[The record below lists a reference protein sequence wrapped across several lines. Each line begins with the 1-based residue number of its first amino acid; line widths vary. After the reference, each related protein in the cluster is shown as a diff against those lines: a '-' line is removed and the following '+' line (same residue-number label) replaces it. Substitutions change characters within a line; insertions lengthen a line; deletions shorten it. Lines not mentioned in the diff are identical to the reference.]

1 MSTRTPISTRTPD
14 RTRAPGSA
22 AVRTAVLWV
31 PDWPVIAA
39 MADGQADAD
48 QPAAVHDGRRI
59 TAVSALARTQGVRRG
74 MRRRQAQEC
83 CPELVLLTV
92 DEGRDTRTFEPVAAA
107 AETVVAGLEVARP
120 GLLLLPA
127 GGASRFHG
135 SEQALAEELVVR
147 VAEHT
152 GHECQVGVA
161 DGVLAAILAARAS
174 CVVPPERTRAF
185 LDPLAVDELVHAAM
199 GDRAVA
205 EVATLL
211 DLLHRLGLR
220 TLGDLAALPAADV
233 EARFGRLGTWAHRMA
248 CGQDVRPPVRRR
260 LEPDIEVGCELDPP
274 AERIDAAAFAA
285 RRLAEQLQAMLL
297 ERSVSCG
304 RLRIT
309 ARTDAGEELV
319 RTWRTDA
326 GGLGGLS
333 PARITD
339 RVRWQLEGWLSG
351 SALRGSGGSDGS
363 GEVGGSHSRS
373 RGNGNGIRNRNRH
386 GHGRGAGAGTSPA
399 PAALVR
405 IGIAAEEVAPAGAEQ
420 GQLWGGASGGD
431 LRAHR
436 ALLRVQG
443 LLGGDGVLVAA
454 LQGGRDVRDQVHL
467 VPWGDAQT
475 PPRAADRPWP
485 GRLPEPAPAT
495 VLVEPARVEVLDVG
509 GLAVRVDA
517 RLAMSAPPVAVRWAV
532 DPRGTAPLGPDGG
545 PHPVVAWAG
554 PWPMVERWWSETPR
568 RRVHLQVALADGRA
582 LLLACT
588 GGAWTCE
595 AIYD

>member
-1 MSTRTPISTRTPD
+1 MNTAI
-14 RTRAPGSA
+14 
-22 AVRTAVLWV
+22 RTAVLWV
-31 PDWPVIAA
+31 PDWPVVAGMAA
-39 MADGQADAD
+39 GQADAH
-48 QPAAVHDGRRI
+48 QPAAMHDGRRV
-59 TAVSALARTQGVRRG
+59 TTVSALARSQGVRRG

-92 DEGRDTRTFEPVAAA
+92 DEGRDARTFEPVSAA
-107 AETVVAGLEVARP
+107 AETIVAGLEVVRP
-120 GLLLLPA
+120 GLLLAPA
-127 GGASRFHG
+127 DGASRFHG
-135 SEQALAEELVVR
+135 SEQALAEALVGR
-147 VAEHT
+147 VVEHT

-174 CVVPPERTRAF
+174 CVVPPGCAHAF
-185 LDPLAVDELVHAAM
+185 LGPLSVDVLVHAAM
-199 GDRAVA
+199 GDRAVT
-205 EVATLL
+205 EVVGLA
-211 DLLHRLGLR
+211 DLLHRLGLH
-220 TLGDLAALPAADV
+220 TLAGLTALPAADV

-248 CGQDVRPPVRRR
+248 RGEDVRPPVRRR

-274 AERIDAAAFAA
+274 AERVDAAAFAA

-309 ARTDAGEELV
+309 ARTDAGDELV

-351 SALRGSGGSDGS
+351 SAGRSGGSGGSG
-363 GEVGGSHSRS
+363 RS
-373 RGNGNGIRNRNRH
+373 
-386 GHGRGAGAGTSPA
+386 APA

-405 IGIAAEEVAPAGAEQ
+405 LGIAAEEVAPAGAEQ
-420 GQLWGGASGGD
+420 GWLWGGASGGD

-443 LLGGDGVLVAA
+443 LLGGDGVLVAT

-467 VPWGDAQT
+467 AAWGDAQT
-475 PPRAADRPWP
+475 PPRAVDRPWP

-495 VLVEPARVEVLDVG
+495 VLVEPEPVEVLDAAG
-509 GLAVRVDA
+509 GPVRVDA
-517 RLAMSAPPVAVRWAV
+517 RLAMSAPPAAVRWTV
-532 DPRGTAPLGPDGG
+532 EQRGGGLHPL
-545 PHPVVAWAG
+545 VAWAG

-568 RRVHLQVALADGRA
+568 RRAHLQVALADGRA

-588 GGAWTCE
+588 SDAWTCE
-595 AIYD
+595 AVYD

>member
-1 MSTRTPISTRTPD
+1 MSGVVGQRSAAARSTVPTSVSR
-14 RTRAPGSA
+14 

-31 PDWPVIAA
+31 PDWPVVAA
-39 MADGQADAD
+39 MAAGQADVH
-48 QPAAVHDGRRI
+48 QCVAVHDGRRI

-92 DEGRDTRTFEPVAAA
+92 DEGRDARTFEQVAAA
-107 AETVVAGLEVARP
+107 VESVVAGLEVARP

-127 GGASRFHG
+127 DGASRFHG
-135 SEQALAEELVVR
+135 SEQALAEALVER
-147 VAEHT
+147 VVEHT

-161 DGVLAAILAARAS
+161 DGGFSAILAARAS
-174 CVVPPERTRAF
+174 GIVPPGGARQF
-185 LDPLAVDELVHAAM
+185 LAPLALDQLVHAAM

-205 EVATLL
+205 EISGLV
-211 DLLHRLGLR
+211 DLLHRLGLS

-233 EARFGRLGTWAHRMA
+233 EARFGRLGGWAHRLA
-248 CGQDVRPPVRRR
+248 RGEDVRPPVRRR
-260 LEPDIEVGCELDPP
+260 LEPDIEVACELDPP

-309 ARTDAGEELV
+309 AWTESGDELV

-351 SALRGSGGSDGS
+351 NALRGP
-363 GEVGGSHSRS
+363 GEA
-373 RGNGNGIRNRNRH
+373 
-386 GHGRGAGAGTSPA
+386 GRGRSADSGLSTPA
-399 PAALVR
+399 PAALAR
-405 IGIAAEEVAPAGAEQ
+405 LGIAAEEISPAGAEQ
-420 GQLWGGASGGD
+420 GWLWGGASGGD

-443 LLGGDGVLVAA
+443 LLGGDGVLVAT
-454 LQGGRDVRDQVHL
+454 LQGGRDVRDQIHL
-467 VPWGDAQT
+467 SAWGDVQT
-475 PPRAADRPWP
+475 PARAADRPWP

-495 VLVEPARVEVLDVG
+495 VLAEPVPVEVLDAAG
-509 GLAVRVDA
+509 ALVRVDG
-517 RLAMSAPPVAVRWAV
+517 RLTMSAPPAAVRWTG
-532 DPRGTAPLGPDGG
+532 DAPFEI
-545 PHPVVAWAG
+545 VAWAG
-554 PWPMVERWWSETPR
+554 PWPLVERWWSEAPQ

-582 LLLACT
+582 FLLACT
-588 GGAWTCE
+588 GGDWTCE

>member
-1 MSTRTPISTRTPD
+1 MSTAIRSTAIRST
-14 RTRAPGSA
+14 AI
-22 AVRTAVLWV
+22 RTAVLWV
-31 PDWPVIAA
+31 PDWPVVAAIAA
-39 MADGQADAD
+39 GQAEAH
-48 QPAAVHDGRRI
+48 QPVAVHDGRRV
-59 TAVSALARTQGVRRG
+59 TAVSALARSQGVRRG
-74 MRRRQAQEC
+74 MRRRAAQEC
-83 CPELVLLTV
+83 CPDLVLLTA
-92 DEGRDTRTFEPVAAA
+92 DEGRDARTFEPVSAA

-127 GGASRFHG
+127 DGASRFHG
-135 SEQALAEELVVR
+135 SEPALAEALVEQ

-161 DGVLAAILAARAS
+161 DGVLAAILAARS
-174 CVVPPERTRAF
+174 SGVVPPGATRSF
-185 LDPLAVDELVHAAM
+185 LGPLAARELVHAAM

-205 EVATLL
+205 EVAALVDLL
-211 DLLHRLGLR
+211 DRLGLR
-220 TLGDLAALPAADV
+220 TLGDLTALPAADV

-248 CGQDVRPPVRRR
+248 RGEDVRPPVRRR
-260 LEPDIEVGCELDPP
+260 LEPDIEVGAELDPP
-274 AERIDAAAFAA
+274 AERVDAAAFAA
-285 RRLAEQLQAMLL
+285 RRLAEQLQAMLV

-309 ARTDAGEELV
+309 AVTDAGDELV

-351 SALRGSGGSDGS
+351 SSLRSSGG
-363 GEVGGSHSRS
+363 
-373 RGNGNGIRNRNRH
+373 RGQGKS
-386 GHGRGAGAGTSPA
+386 APA

-405 IGIAAEEVAPAGAEQ
+405 LGIAAEEVAPAGAEQ
-420 GQLWGGASGGD
+420 GRLWGGASGGD

-443 LLGGDGVLVAA
+443 MLGGDGVLVAT

-467 VPWGDAQT
+467 AAWGDART
-475 PPRAADRPWP
+475 PPRAADQPWP

-495 VLVEPARVEVLDVG
+495 VLVEPASVEVLDAAG
-509 GLAVRVDA
+509 GLVRVDS
-517 RLAMSAPPVAVRWAV
+517 RLAMSAPPVAVSWAAA
-532 DPRGTAPLGPDGG
+532 PRTSSDQPDGSDAG
-545 PHPVVAWAG
+545 PYPLVAWAG
-554 PWPMVERWWSETPR
+554 PWPMVERWWSETPKR
-568 RRVHLQVALADGRA
+568 RIHLQVELADGRA

-595 AIYD
+595 AVYD

>member
-1 MSTRTPISTRTPD
+1 MTGVSKRSTGPRTTVPTSTVPASVSR
-14 RTRAPGSA
+14 

-31 PDWPVIAA
+31 PDWPVVAA
-39 MADGQADAD
+39 MAAGQAEVH
-48 QPAAVHDGRRI
+48 QSVAVHDGRRI

-92 DEGRDTRTFEPVAAA
+92 DEGRDARTFEQVAAA
-107 AETVVAGLEVARP
+107 VETVVAGLEVARP
-120 GLLLLPA
+120 GLLMLPA
-127 GGASRFHG
+127 DGASRFHG
-135 SEQALAEELVVR
+135 SELALAEALVER
-147 VAEHT
+147 VVEHT

-161 DGVLAAILAARAS
+161 DGGFAAILAARAS
-174 CVVPPERTRAF
+174 GIVPPGGAREF
-185 LDPLAVDELVHAAM
+185 LAPLALDQLVHAAM

-205 EVATLL
+205 EISGLV
-211 DLLHRLGLR
+211 DLLHRLGLS
-220 TLGDLAALPAADV
+220 TLSDLTVLPAADV
-233 EARFGRLGTWAHRMA
+233 EARFGWLGGWAHRLA
-248 CGQDVRPPVRRR
+248 RGEDVRPPVRRR
-260 LEPDIEVGCELDPP
+260 LDPDIEVACELDPP

-309 ARTDAGEELV
+309 AWTESGDELV

-351 SALRGSGGSDGS
+351 NALRGQGGSGPGGS
-363 GEVGGSHSRS
+363 GQGRS
-373 RGNGNGIRNRNRH
+373 GDSGLS
-386 GHGRGAGAGTSPA
+386 APA

-405 IGIAAEEVAPAGAEQ
+405 LGIAAEEVAPAGAEQ
-420 GQLWGGASGGD
+420 GWLWGGASGGD

-443 LLGGDGVLVAA
+443 LLGGDGVLVAR

-467 VPWGDAQT
+467 SAWGDVQT
-475 PPRAADRPWP
+475 PSRAADRPWP

-495 VLVEPARVEVLDVG
+495 VLAEPVPVDVLDAAG
-509 GLAVRVDA
+509 GSLRVDG
-517 RLAMSAPPVAVRWAV
+517 RLTMSAPPASLGWAA
-532 DPRGTAPLGPDGG
+532 RSHLGGDSREE
-545 PHPVVAWAG
+545 VVAWAG

-568 RRVHLQVALADGRA
+568 YRVHLQVALADGRA
-582 LLLACT
+582 LLLAGT
-588 GGAWTCE
+588 GGEWTCE

>member
-1 MSTRTPISTRTPD
+1 MSREPARP
-14 RTRAPGSA
+14 A
-22 AVRTAVLWV
+22 ARTAVLWV
-31 PDWPVIAA
+31 PDWPVVAA
-39 MADGQADAD
+39 MAAGQAEAH
-48 QPAAVHDGRRI
+48 QSVAVHDGRRV

-83 CPELVLLTV
+83 CPGLVLLTV
-92 DEGRDTRTFEPVAAA
+92 DEGRDARTFEQVAAA

-127 GGASRFHG
+127 DGASRFHG
-135 SEQALAEELVVR
+135 SEPALAEALVEQVVDR
-147 VAEHT
+147 T

-161 DGVLAAILAARAS
+161 DGGFAAILAARAS
-174 CVVPPERTRAF
+174 CIVAPGGSRAF
-185 LDPLAVDELVHAAM
+185 LAPLAVDQLVHAAM
-199 GDRAVA
+199 GDHAVA
-205 EVATLL
+205 EIGVLL
-211 DLLHRLGLR
+211 DLLQRLGLR
-220 TLGDLAALPAADV
+220 TLADLTALPSTDV
-233 EARFGRLGTWAHRMA
+233 EARFGRLGLWAHRLA
-248 CGQDVRPPVRRR
+248 RGDDVRPTVRRR

-274 AERIDAAAFAA
+274 AERVDAAAFVA

-309 ARTDAGEELV
+309 AWTDSGEELV
-319 RTWRTDA
+319 RTWRTDS

-351 SALRGSGGSDGS
+351 NALRGPGRTGPGHAAGDAG
-363 GEVGGSHSRS
+363 RS
-373 RGNGNGIRNRNRH
+373 ARV
-386 GHGRGAGAGTSPA
+386 

-405 IGIAAEEVAPAGAEQ
+405 LGIAAEEVAPAGAEQ
-420 GQLWGGASGGD
+420 GWLWGGASGGD

-443 LLGGDGVLVAA
+443 LLGGEGVLVAT

-467 VPWGDAQT
+467 AAWGDAQS
-475 PPRAADRPWP
+475 PPRAVDRPWP

-495 VLVEPARVEVLDVG
+495 VLVEPAAVQVLDADGTPVHVG
-509 GLAVRVDA
+509 S
-517 RLAMSAPPVAVRWAV
+517 RLTMSAPPAALRWPELQRPEPPRSELPRPELPRSELPRSEPQRPERPREGAV
-532 DPRGTAPLGPDGG
+532 GPLA
-545 PHPVVAWAG
+545 VVAWAG
-554 PWPMVERWWSETPR
+554 PWPMVERWWSETPK

-588 GGAWTCE
+588 GGEWTCE

>member
-1 MSTRTPISTRTPD
+1 MSQTSPG
-14 RTRAPGSA
+14 RAA
-22 AVRTAVLWV
+22 RTAVLWV
-31 PDWPVIAA
+31 PDWPVVAA
-39 MADGQADAD
+39 MAAGQAEV
-48 QPAAVHDGRRI
+48 QQSVAVHDGRRI
-59 TAVSALARTQGVRRG
+59 TAVSAVARSQGVRRG

-92 DEGRDTRTFEPVAAA
+92 DEGRDARTFEQVAAA
-107 AETVVAGLEVARP
+107 VETVVAGLEVARP

-127 GGASRFHG
+127 DGASRFHG
-135 SEQALAEELVVR
+135 SEQALAETLVEQ
-147 VAEHT
+147 VAERT

-161 DGVLAAILAARAS
+161 DGGFAAILAARSS
-174 CVVPPERTRAF
+174 CLVAPGGSRAF
-185 LDPLAVDELVHAAM
+185 LAPLAVDQLVHAAM

-205 EVATLL
+205 EIGELL

-220 TLGDLAALPAADV
+220 TLADLTALPASDV
-233 EARFGRLGTWAHRMA
+233 EARFGRLGLWAHRLA
-248 CGQDVRPPVRRR
+248 RGDDVRPTVRRR

-274 AERIDAAAFAA
+274 AERVDAAAFAA

-309 ARTDAGEELV
+309 AWTDAGEELV

-351 SALRGSGGSDGS
+351 
-363 GEVGGSHSRS
+363 
-373 RGNGNGIRNRNRH
+373 
-386 GHGRGAGAGTSPA
+386 AGAAQRGPGQRGPGRRGPGAAGDLGRSAPV

-405 IGIAAEEVAPAGAEQ
+405 LGIAAEEVAPAGAEQ
-420 GQLWGGASGGD
+420 GWLWGGASGGD

-443 LLGGDGVLVAA
+443 LLGGDGVLVAT

-467 VPWGDAQT
+467 AAWGDAQS
-475 PPRAADRPWP
+475 PPRAVDRPWP
-485 GRLPEPAPAT
+485 GRLPEPSPAT
-495 VLVEPARVEVLDVG
+495 VLVEPAAVQVLDAGGTPVLVG
-509 GLAVRVDA
+509 S
-517 RLAMSAPPVAVRWAV
+517 RLTISAPPAALRWPER
-532 DPRGTAPLGPDGG
+532 PRAHAEQRGARAEGARAEGARDEGSRDDGPQV
-545 PHPVVAWAG
+545 VVAWAG
-554 PWPMVERWWSETPR
+554 PWPMLERWWSETPR

-588 GGAWTCE
+588 GGEWTCE

>member
-1 MSTRTPISTRTPD
+1 MST
-14 RTRAPGSA
+14 

-31 PDWPVIAA
+31 PDWPVVAA
-39 MADGQADAD
+39 MAAGHADAH
-48 QPAAVHDGRRI
+48 QPAAVHDGRRV

-92 DEGRDTRTFEPVAAA
+92 DEGRDVRTFEPVAAA

-127 GGASRFHG
+127 DGASRFHG
-135 SEQALAEELVVR
+135 SEQALAEVLVGR
-147 VAEHT
+147 VVEDT
-152 GHECQVGVA
+152 GYECQVGVA
-161 DGVLAAILAARAS
+161 DGGLAAILAARAS
-174 CVVPPERTRAF
+174 CVVPPGGAHAF
-185 LDPLAVDELVHAAM
+185 LAPLAVDELVHAAM

-205 EVATLL
+205 EVAGLV

-220 TLGDLAALPAADV
+220 TLGDLTALPAADV
-233 EARFGRLGTWAHRMA
+233 EARFGRFGAWAHRMA
-248 CGQDVRPPVRRR
+248 CGEDVRPPVRRR
-260 LEPDIEVGCELDPP
+260 LEPDVEVGCELDPP
-274 AERIDAAAFAA
+274 AERVDAAAFAA

-309 ARTDAGEELV
+309 ACTEAGDELV

-351 SALRGSGGSDGS
+351 TALRGPGGVRGSGGS
-363 GEVGGSHSRS
+363 
-373 RGNGNGIRNRNRH
+373 
-386 GHGRGAGAGTSPA
+386 APAPA

-405 IGIAAEEVAPAGAEQ
+405 LGIAAEEVAPAGAEQ
-420 GQLWGGASGGD
+420 GRLWGGASGGD

-443 LLGGDGVLVAA
+443 LLGGDGVLVAT

-475 PPRAADRPWP
+475 PARAADRPWP

-495 VLVEPARVEVLDVG
+495 VLVDPVPVEVLDAAG
-509 GLAVRVDA
+509 SPVRVDA
-517 RLAMSAPPVAVRWAV
+517 RLALSAQPAAVRWTVAQ
-532 DPRGTAPLGPDGG
+532 DGHPDGG
-545 PHPVVAWAG
+545 PHPLVAWAG
-554 PWPMVERWWSETPR
+554 PWPMVERWWSDAPR

-588 GGAWTCE
+588 GGEWTCE